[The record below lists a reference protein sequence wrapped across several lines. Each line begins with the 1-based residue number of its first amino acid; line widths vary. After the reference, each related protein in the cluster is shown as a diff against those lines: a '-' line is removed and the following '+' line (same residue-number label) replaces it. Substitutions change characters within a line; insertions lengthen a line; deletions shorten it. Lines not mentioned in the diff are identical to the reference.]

1 MSAPRHAAG
10 PAGPRTAEGRAQ
22 PAGASDAPPVAL
34 GVAALAHVL
43 GEPVDVAVAA
53 PRYTTDL
60 DRVRS
65 WEYRTFHRAADGIGV
80 TDLAVVAGG
89 TALDRAGVAA
99 ADLDLVVLAVPDLVE
114 HLYWDAAAH
123 TQARLGAHDAEAV
136 LLNQACG
143 GGVAGFDT
151 VAGRFATHPGY
162 RTALLIGANRV
173 CEPYWNRME
182 INTSVFSDGAA
193 AAVLVRD
200 HDRCRWLATETISDG
215 RYAGF
220 MRMPV
225 GGAAAPFTPDAG
237 TPRVG
242 DPAERLN
249 EFFAGDVRRMFR
261 FVAAIRDRNRRVVAA
276 ACARAGVTPADI
288 RRFVHFH
295 DNARQFAELAKDL
308 GVELD
313 RTNVDLAL
321 DHGHVGCAD
330 QLIGLEHHLAHG
342 DLTAGDLVALTSTG
356 SGMHWVCTLLRV

>member
-1 MSAPRHAAG
+1 MSAP
-10 PAGPRTAEGRAQ
+10 
-22 PAGASDAPPVAL
+22 PVGV

-43 GEPVDVAVAA
+43 GEPVDVAAA
-53 PRYTTDL
+53 AAAYTKDL
-60 DRVRS
+60 DRLRS
-65 WEYRTFHRAADGIGV
+65 WEYRTFHRAGPGVGV

-89 TALDRAGVAA
+89 TALDRAGLTA
-99 ADLDLVVLAVPDLVE
+99 ADVDLVVLALPDLAE
-114 HLYWDAAAH
+114 YLYWDPAAH
-123 TQARLGAHDAEAV
+123 TQARLGAHRAEAV

-143 GGVAGFDT
+143 GGVAAFDT

-162 RTALLIGANRV
+162 RTALVIGANRV

-182 INTSVFSDGAA
+182 VNTSVFSDGAA

-200 HDRCRWLATETISDG
+200 HDRCRWLATETITDG

-242 DPAERLN
+242 DPADRLN
-249 EFFAGDVRRMFR
+249 EFFAGDVRRMFQ
-261 FVAAIRDRNRRVVAA
+261 FVATIRERNRQVVET
-276 ACARAGVTPADI
+276 ACDRAGVTLADV

-308 GVELD
+308 GVDLE
-313 RTNVDLAL
+313 RTNVELAL
-321 DHGHVGCAD
+321 GHGHIGCAD
-330 QLIGLEHHLAHG
+330 QLIGLERHLDSG
-342 DLTAGDLVALTSTG
+342 ELTTGDLVALTSTG

>member
-1 MSAPRHAAG
+1 M
-10 PAGPRTAEGRAQ
+10 T
-22 PAGASDAPPVAL
+22 APPVAV

-43 GEPVDVAVAA
+43 GEPVDVATAA
-53 PRYTTDL
+53 PAYTREL
-60 DRVRS
+60 DRVRA
-65 WEYRTFHRAADGIGV
+65 WEYRTFHRSGDGVGV

-89 TALDRAGVAA
+89 TALDRAGLSA
-99 ADLDLVVLAVPDLVE
+99 ADVDLVVLAVPDLTE
-114 HLYWDAAAH
+114 YLYWDAAAH
-123 TQARLGAHDAEAV
+123 TQARLGAHRAEAV

-143 GGVAGFDT
+143 GGVAAFDT
-151 VAGRFATHPGY
+151 VAGRFATHPAY

-193 AAVLVRD
+193 AVVLVRD

-225 GGAAAPFTPDAG
+225 GGAAEPFTAAGG

-249 EFFAGDVRRMFR
+249 EFFAGDVRQMFR
-261 FVAAIRDRNRRVVAA
+261 FVATIRERNRGVVEA
-276 ACARAGVTPADI
+276 ACARAGVDLAEV

-308 GVELD
+308 GVDLD
-313 RTNVDLAL
+313 RTNVELAL

-330 QLIGLEHHLAHG
+330 QLIGLEHHLDHG
-342 DLTAGDLVALTSTG
+342 ELTDGDLVALTSTG